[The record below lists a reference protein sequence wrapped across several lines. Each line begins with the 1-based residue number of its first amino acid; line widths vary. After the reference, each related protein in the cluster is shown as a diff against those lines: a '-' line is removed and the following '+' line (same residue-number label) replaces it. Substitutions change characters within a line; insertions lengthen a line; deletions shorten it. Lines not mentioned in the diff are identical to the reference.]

1 MTRIFAL
8 RPYPNGLPA
17 GGAGWAERAPNE
29 LQTGISPA
37 LSSPQT
43 IPNPETSAP
52 ANEQLSVPTVQKPDP
67 KPAQQPIFN
76 IAIIAHV
83 DHGKTTLVDAM
94 LRQSG
99 TFRANEAVAERVM
112 DSNDLERERG
122 ITILAK
128 NTALYYHGNKINI
141 VDTPGHADFGGEVE
155 RALKMVDGV
164 LLLVDASE
172 GPLPQTRYVLSKA
185 LEAKLTPL
193 VVINKIDRPDARA
206 QEVLNEVYDL
216 FIDLDADESMLDFPV
231 LYTNGKLGTATL
243 DLATPGADLQ
253 PLFEQI
259 VQTIPVA
266 AGDPA
271 GPLQILVTNLD
282 YSDYLGRLA
291 IGRVF
296 NGTMRTGQEYNVAR
310 IDGTFSKHKITKLF
324 SFSGLKRIDIDE
336 TQVGDIVAIAGIPG
350 ITIGESFCDVED
362 PQPLPRIVI
371 DEPTIAIQFNVN
383 NSPFAGREGRWVT
396 SRNLRD
402 RLEKELLTNVSLK
415 MLETGSPDAFKVLG
429 RGELQLAIL
438 IEMMRREGFEMMVS
452 RPEIVTK
459 RIDGQLME
467 PVEQLMID
475 IPESFVGTVIERLGP
490 RKGEMTK
497 MTNHGSGRVRMEF
510 RIPSRGLIGLRSE
523 MLTETRGTIVM
534 NAILDGYVEYQ
545 GEIPQRTTGAIVS
558 DRQGVTT
565 PYALEG
571 IQERGMLFVPEGTE
585 VYEGM
590 IIGEHSRDKD
600 IDVNCVREKR
610 LTNMRASTADE
621 AVRLV
626 PFKSLTL
633 EQAIEFIA
641 EDELVEVTPK
651 SLRLRKQVLQAN
663 RRPRKNQPADSPA

>member
-1 MTRIFAL
+1 V
-8 RPYPNGLPA
+8 
-17 GGAGWAERAPNE
+17 
-29 LQTGISPA
+29 
-37 LSSPQT
+37 SSPQT
-43 IPNPETSAP
+43 IPNPEIATP
-52 ANEQLSVPTVQKPDP
+52 QNDPVSVPTVQKPS
-67 KPAQQPIFN
+67 QQPIFN

-122 ITILAK
+122 ITIMAK

-185 LEAKLTPL
+185 LEAKLTPM
-193 VVINKIDRPDARA
+193 VVINKIDRPDARV

-259 VQTIPVA
+259 VRTIPVA
-266 AGDPA
+266 AGDPS

-310 IDGTFSKHKITKLF
+310 VDGTFSKHKITKLF

-336 TQVGDIVAIAGIPG
+336 TQTGDIVAIAGIPA
-350 ITIGESFCDVED
+350 ITIGESFCDLED
-362 PQPLPRIVI
+362 PQPLPRITI

-459 RIDGQLME
+459 RIDGKLME

-534 NAILDGYVEYQ
+534 NAILDGHIAYQ
-545 GEIPQRTTGAIVS
+545 GEIPQRVSGAIVA
-558 DRQGVTT
+558 DRLGTT
-565 PYALEG
+565 TAYALEG
-571 IQERGMLFVPEGTE
+571 LQERGSLFVPDGTE

-663 RRPRKNQPADSPA
+663 RRPRKGQPADATA